1 MSKIITRKIT
11 TTVPK
16 SETAAVRLKL
26 LQDNAARVYV
36 CRVAGVAMGTK
47 ENIHPQYGVSYG
59 LIGTFAKINPNG
71 SREDAAALWS
81 NESLVLPI
89 KAALDGGSTSVQFMA
104 DIWAVYAE
112 KGATG
117 FQYVLET
124 HGEEKADPLAGLLGS
139 APAMPALPAPVAD
152 TPAKGKKG

>member
-1 MSKIITRKIT
+1 MSKIVTRKINT
-11 TTVPK
+11 AVPK

-26 LQDNAARVYV
+26 LQDNDARVYV

-47 ENIHPQYGVSYG
+47 ENIHQQYGISYG
-59 LIGTFAKINPNG
+59 LVGTFAKINPDG
-71 SREDAAALWS
+71 TREDAAVLWS

-89 KAALDGGSTSVQFMA
+89 KAALDGGSASVQFMA

-124 HGEEKADPLAGLLGS
+124 HGEEKVDPLAGLLGS
-139 APAMPALPAPVAD
+139 APAMPALHAPTAD
-152 TPAKGKKG
+152 TPSKGKKG

>member
-1 MSKIITRKIT
+1 MSKIVTRKIT
-11 TTVPK
+11 TTIPK

-26 LQDNAARVYV
+26 LQDQTARHYV

-59 LIGTFAKINPNG
+59 LVGTFAKINPDG
-71 SREDAAALWS
+71 TREDAAALWS
-81 NESLVLPI
+81 NESLILPI
-89 KAALDGGSTSVQFMA
+89 KAALEGGATSVQFMA

-139 APAMPALPAPVAD
+139 APAMPALPAPVEAA
-152 TPAKGKKG
+152 PAKGKKG